1 MSDTLD
7 WFMRDVDAGF
17 QPSYGDSVAA
27 LDALREAR
35 AEIDALRARAERAE
49 KERDEARKE
58 AEGLR
63 YDNALVRGAAKL
75 ECDDR
80 KRAEAEAAALR
91 KVREAAER
99 VSATWGGGESLERVN
114 AIKHLRSA
122 LTAARGEVGE

>member
-49 KERDEARKE
+49 RERDEARRLVTSRWPAGGMVPTVALE
-58 AEGLR
+58 AEVSKRSDLEREFAR
-63 YDNALVRGAAKL
+63 YRNATIEDGERL
-75 ECDDR
+75 
-80 KRAEAEAAALR
+80 RAE
-91 KVREAAER
+91 VER
-99 VSATWGGGESLERVN
+99 
-114 AIKHLRSA
+114 LRSA
-122 LTAARGEVGE
+122 LTAARGEERE

>member
-49 KERDEARKE
+49 RERDEARRLVTSRWPAGGMVPTVALE
-58 AEGLR
+58 AEVSKRSDLEREFAR
-63 YDNALVRGAAKL
+63 YRNATIEDGERL
-75 ECDDR
+75 
-80 KRAEAEAAALR
+80 RAE
-91 KVREAAER
+91 VER
-99 VSATWGGGESLERVN
+99 
-114 AIKHLRSA
+114 LRSA
-122 LTAARGEVGE
+122 LTAARGEEREHG

>member
-49 KERDEARKE
+49 RERDEARRLVTSRWPAGGMVPTVALE
-58 AEGLR
+58 AEVSKRSDLEREFAR
-63 YDNALVRGAAKL
+63 YRNATIEDGERL
-75 ECDDR
+75 
-80 KRAEAEAAALR
+80 RAE
-91 KVREAAER
+91 VER
-99 VSATWGGGESLERVN
+99 
-114 AIKHLRSA
+114 LRSS
-122 LTAARGEVGE
+122 LTAARGEEKEHG